1 MYFVKRK
8 QSNFVLK
15 RGYER
20 EREKYTKHRTKFE
33 DNLKVIKGYEKGR
46 LRKNIQDWIRL
57 G

>member
-1 MYFVKRK
+1 MEMYFVKRK
-8 QSNFVLK
+8 ESNFVLK

-46 LRKNIQDWIRL
+46 LRKNIQD
-57 G
+57 